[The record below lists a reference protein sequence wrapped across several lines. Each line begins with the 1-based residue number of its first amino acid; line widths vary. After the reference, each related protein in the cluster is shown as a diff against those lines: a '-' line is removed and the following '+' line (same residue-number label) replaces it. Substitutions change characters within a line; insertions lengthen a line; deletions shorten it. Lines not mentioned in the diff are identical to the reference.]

1 MNKMKSISLFCVLV
15 LIVFG
20 SGYLCGRC
28 FEISLYENREYNDD
42 ENSVDYE
49 SDKLSFARTVS
60 FDEGRIKEET
70 AFYTREYDAD
80 NNRYITRPG
89 VLPKHYIGMSREE
102 FIEELSFENKSEI
115 TTNTGENI
123 KKELVFFSPE
133 KIIVQNDGYVT
144 GDSEG
149 YYLGVKDREVVVY
162 MKDQCTEYFSTGIP
176 LENFPPKLQQRI
188 NQFYYIENYEKLFDL
203 LENYSS

>member
-1 MNKMKSISLFCVLV
+1 MNRMKSISLFCVLV

-20 SGYLCGRC
+20 SGFVCGRC
-28 FEISLYENREYNDD
+28 FEISLYENREYNAD
-42 ENSVDYE
+42 ENSGDYDTE
-49 SDKLSFARTVS
+49 KFSFARTVS
-60 FDEGRIKEET
+60 FDESRIKEDT
-70 AFYTREYDAD
+70 AFYTREYDVD
-80 NNRYITRPG
+80 NGRYVTRQS
-89 VLPKHYIGMSREE
+89 VLPNHYIGMSREE
-102 FIEELSFENKSEI
+102 FVDELSFENELKI
-115 TTNTGENI
+115 TTKTGENI

-176 LENFPPKLQQRI
+176 IESFPSKLQQKI
-188 NQFYYIENYEKLFDL
+188 SQFYYIKNHEELFDL